1 MHFDELPFWKGDN
14 KTITEAAVSDCCFCC
29 LVILEREKNK
39 LGAPLMKGLLNLNDC
54 DCPLSEDRF
63 SL

>member
-1 MHFDELPFWKGDN
+1 MHFDELPFWKDDN
-14 KTITEAAVSDCCFCC
+14 KTITEAAVWLLFLLSRD
-29 LVILEREKNK
+29 LRGEKKKK